1 MAPNIARRVYSA
13 EQLHRFR
20 SASSQPRLHEAIE
33 EHDVED
39 AELIKDISPK
49 TMESPSRWVF
59 DLVDTPDS
67 KRVLTDSPE
76 HVLRGSRS
84 FAARSWKSRA
94 SVPSLCVPSNNENR
108 STNASDNDRPAAPY
122 IARAVPVLGEIIGNN
137 QILRPPFLGYKPGPS
152 PTPSLRKKK
161 IESLVKAHGSPDHVR
176 VTAGGRI
183 VPSEQSPLCHPR
195 YGYSAIKTNG
205 GLIKFAPNLS
215 SGKANWTQATQNGF
229 VAQDVNGRLC
239 QIVDGTILPLHETE
253 DGLQLYIPAPN
264 LNITQPVP
272 AMIAPHMPSNRVVSA
287 GSAVQAE
294 GLQEPPIMS
303 QINAL
308 ELEYSKL
315 EHELKDVD
323 KTEVLHGRTM
333 GKGSRDA
340 LIAKRRELIVN
351 LDKIRKALKSLREQ
365 PTSTSPPQVFGRKSM
380 SPPRNRRPA
389 FLQQRQNQPTTM
401 PGLQHGLPIYAPG
414 FGGPPAAPPFGG
426 PYNFH
431 TTPSPDL
438 GFGGQS
444 WMPPPTMFMPPPP
457 FDGSMSSTSLP
468 YPAVSLDM
476 APPVL
481 QQPAANQ
488 MTDGHL
494 PQNDGARSFADL
506 QKVSSPMH
514 LRALPIKAPHSAVKS
529 SLNPMSPIYKPGT
542 VMLPAQDTRAVAKP
556 VIKPV
561 DSPTKTMH
569 KVHSSSVSSLA
580 TADFFP
586 TNTTDYSTRKYASG
600 TIDQFEDKE
609 NVDPVTPAKAT
620 SGLTHAH
627 PTPVAPPATPIDG
640 VPDRSQNVSPKTR
653 IFTELRSRASSSQ
666 SDEWLAG
673 YQAGL
678 QQVATMTGFQFPK
691 QRTGSDQR
699 LAVASETAL
708 DQHNA
713 NEKLPMAQHPPSRC
727 FSATTTSIGSRP
739 GRIFSGLFAQ
749 VDAST
754 VTESVHAPS
763 PSGNNNREKSP
774 EKSSKASPARQKF
787 EKIAESVGIKV
798 DNLSPTR
805 RRWRDVW
812 RASKN

>member
-39 AELIKDISPK
+39 AELIK
-49 TMESPSRWVF
+49 
-59 DLVDTPDS
+59 
-67 KRVLTDSPE
+67 E

-94 SVPSLCVPSNNENR
+94 SVPSLRVPSNNENR
-108 STNASDNDRPAAPY
+108 STNVSDNGRPAALY
-122 IARAVPVLGEIIGNN
+122 IPRAVPILGEIVGNN

-215 SGKANWTQATQNGF
+215 SGKATWTQATQNGF

-253 DGLQLYIPAPN
+253 AGLQLYIPAPN

-272 AMIAPHMPSNRVVSA
+272 AMVAPHMPSNRLVSA
-287 GSAVQAE
+287 GTAVHAE
-294 GLQEPPIMS
+294 GLQEPPVMS
-303 QINAL
+303 QIHAL

-323 KTEVLHGRTM
+323 KTEVLHGRAM
-333 GKGSRDA
+333 GKGARDA

-365 PTSTSPPQVFGRKSM
+365 PMSTSPPQAFGGKSI
-380 SPPRNRRPA
+380 SPPRNRLPA
-389 FLQQRQNQPTTM
+389 FLQQRQNQPTAM
-401 PGLQHGLPIYAPG
+401 PGLQNGLPIYAPG
-414 FGGPPAAPPFGG
+414 FGGAPTAPGFGG

-431 TTPSPDL
+431 TTPSPDS

-444 WMPPPTMFMPPPP
+444 WPMPPPTMFMPPPP

-468 YPAVSLDM
+468 YPAVPLDM
-476 APPVL
+476 APAVL
-481 QQPAANQ
+481 QQPIANQ
-488 MTDGHL
+488 LITGHL

-514 LRALPIKAPHSAVKS
+514 SRALPIKAPHSAVKS
-529 SLNPMSPIYKPGT
+529 SLNPMSPIYKPDTG
-542 VMLPAQDTRAVAKP
+542 MLPAQDTRTLAKP
-556 VIKPV
+556 TIKPV

-569 KVHSSSVSSLA
+569 KIHSSSVSSLA

-586 TNTTDYSTRKYASG
+586 TNTTEYSTRKY
-600 TIDQFEDKE
+600 TNDTTDHTEDKE

-620 SGLTHAH
+620 SGLTHVH
-627 PTPVAPPATPIDG
+627 STPVAPPATPIDG

-678 QQVATMTGFQFPK
+678 QQVATMTGFQFPQ

-699 LAVASETAL
+699 LAAASETPL

-713 NEKLPMAQHPPSRC
+713 NEKLPRAQHPPSRC
-727 FSATTTSIGSRP
+727 LSATTTSIGSRP

-749 VDAST
+749 VDSST
-754 VTESVHAPS
+754 ATESVHAPS
-763 PSGNNNREKSP
+763 PSGNNNHEKSP

-798 DNLSPTR
+798 DNLSPTKK
-805 RRWRDVW
+805 RWRDVW
-812 RASKN
+812 RSSKN